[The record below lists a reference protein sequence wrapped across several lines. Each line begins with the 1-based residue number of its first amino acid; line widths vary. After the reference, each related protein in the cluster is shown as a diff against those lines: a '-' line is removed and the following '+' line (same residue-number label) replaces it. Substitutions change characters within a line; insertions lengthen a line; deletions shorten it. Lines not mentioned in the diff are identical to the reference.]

1 VVAGDKSS
9 RLIFKSLAV
18 LFVTKARRITFSWY
32 QYQSCEYPILP
43 KEGGFIY
50 LFGNQ
55 FIQILLLILKCL
67 IFHSIKPCLSL
78 EPFHIVIAFLS
89 AGVALFAGI
98 VSLFIGL
105 HKDGERTDL
114 VFGILCL
121 AIFIYFLCPPMGF
134 IIFDKAPYSLDII
147 IKRVFNFIFFS
158 TFPWFTYFYTGFK
171 KKTIPI
177 LVGAV
182 TLVTYFLMIFASKDT
197 RTPVWVFTAL
207 ISIGLSIVYG
217 FIAVGYQFKYGSKS
231 SAKWFQFA
239 MFVYLF
245 LFIISTIYQTNI
257 EYFIAKF
264 QRKIFYPINL
274 FPLSFILI
282 MGVRL
287 RANSLEK
294 FRLEKIV
301 RLKNLQW
308 DSLMQN
314 LELVIVHFDVNGKLS
329 YINPYGVQLL
339 NYKNAT
345 ELIGKN
351 WFEYFLPLGKNGRV
365 KELFQKAIDQGQA
378 TTHFSN
384 VIVTSDGVEKN
395 VDWITELTLDGNG
408 RVSDLVSFG
417 NDVTERENAYQRIEV
432 LKSEL
437 EKENLM
443 LKGEP
448 LPPWMQNEI
457 IGKSDAIV
465 YAIHKATKVALTQAT
480 VLLEG
485 ETGVGKELFS
495 DLIQRN
501 SLRKMKPFVKVN
513 CGALPSEL
521 VEDELFGHEKGAFTG
536 AVMARKGRFEIADGG
551 TIFLDE
557 IGELPLILQPKLL
570 RVLQNGEFER
580 IGGQQ
585 TIKVDVRVIAA
596 TNRDLASEI
605 KAGRFREDLFYR
617 LNVFPITIPALR
629 DRKEDIPMLMQFFVE
644 SESKKH
650 GKMFKN
656 ITKTDIHHLHNY
668 EWPGNIRELRNVIER
683 AVIIS
688 ETGTLRLDLFSDS
701 PRDTARQN
709 NPKSLE
715 DLEKEHITKALQD
728 SNWRISG
735 EGGAAEKLVI
745 NPSTLRSRI
754 KKLNILKSSSK
765 EAL

>member
-1 VVAGDKSS
+1 M
-9 RLIFKSLAV
+9 
-18 LFVTKARRITFSWY
+18 
-32 QYQSCEYPILP
+32 P
-43 KEGGFIY
+43 
-50 LFGNQ
+50 
-55 FIQILLLILKCL
+55 KCL
-67 IFHSIKPCLSL
+67 IFHSIKSYLSL
-78 EPFHIVIAFLS
+78 EPFHTVIAFLS

-105 HKDGERTDL
+105 HKDGEHTDL

-121 AIFIYFLCPPMGF
+121 AICIYFLCPPMGF
-134 IIFDKAPYSLDII
+134 ITLDKAPYTLDII

-171 KKTIPI
+171 KKTVPI
-177 LVGAV
+177 LVGTV
-182 TLVTYFLMIFASKDT
+182 TLLTYLLMIFASKDT
-197 RTPVWVFTAL
+197 KTPIWVFTAL
-207 ISIGLSIVYG
+207 VAIGLSIVFG
-217 FIAVGYQFKYGSKS
+217 FIAVRFQFKSGSKS

-245 LFIISTIYQTNI
+245 LFVISTIYQTNI
-257 EYFIAKF
+257 DYFISRF
-264 QRKIFYPINL
+264 HRKIFYPINL
-274 FPLSFILI
+274 FPLSFIII

-287 RANSLEK
+287 RTNSLEK
-294 FRLEKIV
+294 FRLEKIL

-314 LELVIVHFDVNGKLS
+314 LELVIVHFDITGNLS
-329 YINPYGVQLL
+329 YINPYGVHSLH
-339 NYKNAT
+339 YKSAS

-351 WFEYFLPLGKNGRV
+351 WFEYFLPVGKNGNA
-365 KELFQKAIDQGQA
+365 KELFEKAADQRQ
-378 TTHFSN
+378 TQTHFTS
-384 VIVTSDGVEKN
+384 VIVTNEGIEKTI
-395 VDWITELTLDGNG
+395 DWITEITYDSNG
-408 RVSDLVSFG
+408 RAADLVSFG
-417 NDVTERENAYQRIEV
+417 NDITERENAFHQIQA

-443 LKGEP
+443 LKGDP
-448 LPPWMQNEI
+448 LPPWMRDEI
-457 IGKSDAIV
+457 IGQSDAIL

-495 DLIQRN
+495 DLIQRT

-521 VEDELFGHEKGAFTG
+521 IEDELFGHEKGAFTG

-557 IGELPLILQPKLL
+557 IGELPLLLQPKLL

-596 TNRDLASEI
+596 TNRDLTSEI

-629 DRKEDIPMLMQFFVE
+629 DRKEDIPVLMQFFIE

-650 GKMFKN
+650 GKTFKN

-668 EWPGNIRELRNVIER
+668 DWPGNIRELRNVIER

-701 PRDTARQN
+701 QRETARQN
-709 NPKSLE
+709 TPKSLE
-715 DLEKEHITKALQD
+715 DLEKEHITRALQD

-754 KKLNILKSSSK
+754 KKLNIFKSSSK
-765 EAL
+765 EIL